1 MRDELHVSE
10 QHIPKCV
17 YVQVPDEEAISS
29 CKATTQKL
37 MDEINEQIKNYKTD
51 LENYTS
57 ILNECKKRQDLLE
70 SDINELIAMQ
80 RKFENTNL
88 NVDLQSEINALQ
100 VAKEYDTALINEYE
114 EKINITNENIDNAK
128 KAYTN
133 AQTELSKCGR
143 FTKTVMQ
150 CN

>member
-57 ILNECKKRQDLLE
+57 ILNECKERKTLLE
-70 SDINELIAMQ
+70 SNIADLKTMQ
-80 RKFENTNL
+80 RELESAKL
-88 NVDLQSEINALQ
+88 NVDLQSDINALQ
-100 VAKEYDTALINEYE
+100 SAKESNTALINEYE
-114 EKINITNENIDNAK
+114 EKINITNENIENAK

-133 AQTELSKCGR
+133 AETELSKCGR

-150 CN
+150 CY

>member
-1 MRDELHVSE
+1 MRDEQHVSE
-10 QHIPKCV
+10 QHLPKCV

-29 CKATTQKL
+29 CKTNTQKL
-37 MDEINEQIKNYKTD
+37 MDEINDQIENYKKD

-57 ILNECKKRQDLLE
+57 IFDECKERNKLLE
-70 SDINELIAMQ
+70 SDIADLKAMQ
-80 RKFENTNL
+80 REFENTKL
-88 NVDLQSEINALQ
+88 NVDLQSDINALQ
-100 VAKEYDTALINEYE
+100 NAKESNTALINEYE

-128 KAYTN
+128 KAYSN